1 MKLNFFFKKRSVT
14 GGIADDAAGLPP
26 TPETSVREPDN
37 FFQTGGDLLP
47 PVIPPGS
54 LERLRAGIPETAAS
68 MKSFVEGSE
77 GDFMLLG
84 ISLRMIHTNVTE
96 LTELMLGTV
105 KQMGTIEK
113 GGFLD
118 RGRRILNESL
128 AEIAGRQT
136 EVRANLERINRVM
149 QNLEKLY
156 ATSKQI
162 KKFSQSLKTV
172 ALNMLVENARTIDRS
187 VNIFS
192 DVAQEIKDLS
202 VNISGIA
209 NDVHKNVENAC
220 SVYRITLQE
229 IAAGIA
235 RLETL
240 TTQIRTT
247 VQESTHNTEDL
258 MRFAVDT
265 IEQAGR
271 RSREISRQ
279 VAEIVVG
286 VQFHDNMRQRVL
298 YVCNRLKAVLAVA
311 EKKTAVNGS
320 PATTKPAAVIMG
332 NQAGRLFDINAE
344 ISEVYD
350 KNRSAL
356 ERIGREVDDLIAS
369 IGGTD
374 AGPEGEAASV
384 FRRDPFSHLKGALT
398 QLHDLLHR
406 GDAFYRQIREAAA
419 QVSSIAVTLS
429 ELLALVKSIS
439 ANTHNKAI
447 NSIIAADRLGEKG
460 GALKLLAKEM
470 NALATQSDGFSA
482 EVEDII
488 TFIMDSAG
496 EISRTDAQSPVQ
508 PAAEGS
514 AVSRLNRVIHDV
526 SMGYESFR
534 QDSLA
539 AYDRARDLKKAVE
552 TTLASLDFFQGLS
565 RNLAT
570 YADRLGDMA
579 RLPGLDAILVEA
591 DVDGASRLPGRH
603 TADNGNKVIL
613 FEDVR
618 KETPGGSDDDTV
630 VHDLGTNVELF

>member
-1 MKLNFFFKKRSVT
+1 MKLNLFFRKKSET
-14 GGIADDAAGLPP
+14 GKAVCAPSEPLPGFGMVATEPVGGQLPPPIAPATLERLKAGLPEI
-26 TPETSVREPDN
+26 TTSMR
-37 FFQTGGDLLP
+37 
-47 PVIPPGS
+47 
-54 LERLRAGIPETAAS
+54 
-68 MKSFVEGSE
+68 SFVEGSE

-84 ISLRMIHTNVTE
+84 ISLRTIHANVTE

-105 KQMGTIEK
+105 KQMGSIEK

-128 AEIAGRQT
+128 AEITGRQN

-149 QNLEKLY
+149 ENLEKLY
-156 ATSKQI
+156 ETSKQI

-202 VNISGIA
+202 VSITGIA
-209 NDVHKNVENAC
+209 NDVYKNVEKAC
-220 SVYRITLQE
+220 TVHRISLEE
-229 IAAGIA
+229 IAAGIG

-240 TTQIRTT
+240 TTEIRTT

-258 MRFAVDT
+258 MRFSVDT

-271 RSREISRQ
+271 RSAEISRQ

-286 VQFHDNMRQRVL
+286 VQFHDNMRQRIL
-298 YVCNRLKAVLAVA
+298 YICNRLSAVRAAAVD
-311 EKKTAVNGS
+311 VP
-320 PATTKPAAVIMG
+320 PAAGALVETKPAQTILR
-332 NQAGRLFDINAE
+332 NQAGRLLDINIE
-344 ISEVYD
+344 IGEVYD
-350 KNRSAL
+350 KNRTAL
-356 ERIGREVDDLIAS
+356 EKIGREVDDLLS
-369 IGGTD
+369 GLGGMAT
-374 AGPEGEAASV
+374 GRSGAASL
-384 FRRDPFSHLKGALT
+384 FRHDPFSHLKGALT

-406 GDAFYRQIREAAA
+406 GDAFYRQIQEAAA

-470 NALATQSDGFSA
+470 NDLATQSDGFSA
-482 EVEDII
+482 EVEGII
-488 TFIMDSAG
+488 TFIMNSA
-496 EISRTDAQSPVQ
+496 EEVSRTDANRPAQ
-508 PAAEGS
+508 PGADGS
-514 AVSRLNRVIHDV
+514 AISRLNRVIHDV

-534 QDSLA
+534 QDSMA
-539 AYDRARDLKKAVE
+539 AYERARELKKAVD
-552 TTLASLDFFQGLS
+552 TTLSSLDFFQGLS
-565 RNLAT
+565 RNLKG
-570 YADRLGDMA
+570 YGDRLGDMA
-579 RLPGLDAILVEA
+579 GQPGLDTIPVAA
-591 DVDGASRLPGRH
+591 DVDGASHLPGRH
-603 TADNGNKVIL
+603 TTEPENNIIL

-618 KETPGGSDDDTV
+618 KGRADTSDDSTAV
-630 VHDLGTNVELF
+630 YELGTNVELF